1 MSFQL
6 NPLPYTYNSL
16 EPFIDEKTMRL
27 HHDKHH
33 QTYVDKLNAALGK
46 YPKLYEQ
53 TIESLLQNLNSI
65 PTDIRTAV
73 VNHGGG
79 VANHNLFWQLLA
91 INQKP
96 SEKIM
101 QILAQHFGSFEIF
114 KEQFTQVSLNHFGSG
129 WSWLVKDKENKLKI
143 YSLPNQDSPL
153 SNGEEPILTLDL
165 WEHAYYLKYQ
175 NRRTD
180 YVQAFWNVVN
190 WSLVEEKLNII

>member
-180 YVQAFWNVVN
+180 YFQAFWNVVN